1 MPSRKAKRLFG
12 SHSACPLAEI
22 QRRRNVFRFAGEL
35 FSGLAA
41 GKIPKRTILSTGDMR
56 KGEAMRNLRFA
67 VTIRGPLQK
76 MTGEL
81 LLQIDG
87 TQVSGTLRTGEQSSY
102 FQGRMLRR
110 NRFAAAVRLRTEI
123 YEEDCDM
130 LLRLQEPGTVRGS
143 VIGARDTWTIE
154 GTGTEVDG
162 PLQLAKNL

>member
-1 MPSRKAKRLFG
+1 
-12 SHSACPLAEI
+12 
-22 QRRRNVFRFAGEL
+22 
-35 FSGLAA
+35 
-41 GKIPKRTILSTGDMR
+41 
-56 KGEAMRNLRFA
+56 MRNLRFA
-67 VTIRGPLQK
+67 VTIRGALQK

-130 LLRLQEPGTVRGS
+130 LLRLQESGTVRGS

-154 GTGTEVDG
+154 GTGTEADG
-162 PLQLAKNL
+162 PLRLAKNM